1 MPIPS
6 TRQTQ
11 MDTFLGKAPG
21 IDDNHIIDDIAY
33 TMRVE
38 SKAADYTVLASE
50 SGTVFVQTTGDVNF
64 TLPTREAGL
73 IYWFISSSNHELM
86 VTSDVTQKMT
96 AFNDAACA
104 SVAFTTTAEQIGS
117 GFMVY
122 CDDGLFWNVACSPGL
137 VAATLT
143 IA

>member
-6 TRQTQ
+6 TRQDQ
-11 MDTFLGKAPG
+11 MDTHMGKTAG
-21 IDDNHIIDDIAY
+21 LNTDLQIDDIAY

-38 SKAADYTVLASE
+38 SKADDYTVLASE
-50 SGTVFVQTTGDVNF
+50 SGTVFVQTTADNNY

-73 IYWFISSSNHELM
+73 IYWFISSSDHELM

-96 AFNDAACA
+96 TFNDAVCA
-104 SVAFTTTAEQIGS
+104 SVAFTTASEQIGS

-122 CDDGLFWNVACSPGL
+122 CDDGLFWNVCTMPGL
-137 VAATLT
+137 VASTMTPA
-143 IA
+143 

>member
-6 TRQTQ
+6 TRQDQ
-11 MDTFLGKAPG
+11 MDTFMGKTAG
-21 IDDNHIIDDIAY
+21 IDTNNQIDDIAY

-38 SKAADYTVLASE
+38 SKTGDYTVLASE
-50 SGTVFVQTTGDVNF
+50 SGTIFVQTTADNDY

-73 IYWFISSSNHELM
+73 IYWFIGSSNHELR

-96 AFNDAACA
+96 TFNDAAA
-104 SVAFTTTAEQIGS
+104 AYVEFTTTAEQIGH

-122 CDDGLFWNVACSPGL
+122 CDSGLFWNVCCIPGL
-137 VAATLT
+137 VAGTMG

>member
-6 TRQTQ
+6 TRQDQ
-11 MDTFLGKAPG
+11 MDTFMGKTAG
-21 IDDNHIIDDIAY
+21 LDSNNLIDDIAY

-38 SKAADYTVLASE
+38 SKPGDYSVLASE
-50 SGTVFVQTTGDVNF
+50 SGTVFIGTTADNDF

-73 IYWFISSSNHELM
+73 IYWFIKASNHELR

-96 AFNDAACA
+96 AFNDAAA
-104 SVAFTTTAEQIGS
+104 AYVEFTTTGEQIGS

-122 CDDGLFWNVACSPGL
+122 CDDGLFWNVSYVPGL
-137 VAATLT
+137 VAAT
-143 IA
+143 AASA

>member
-1 MPIPS
+1 MPIET

-11 MDTFLGKAPG
+11 METFLGKAPG
-21 IDDNHIIDDIAY
+21 LNDDHQIDDIAY

-38 SKAADYTVLASE
+38 TKTGDYTVKASE
-50 SGTVFVQTTGDVNF
+50 SGTVFVGTTADNDF

-73 IYWFISSSNHELM
+73 IYWFIKASNHEIR

-96 AFNDAACA
+96 GFNDAAA
-104 SVAFTTTAEQIGS
+104 AYIEFTTTAEQIGS

-122 CDDGLFWNVACSPGL
+122 CDDGLFWNVSYIPGL
-137 VAATLT
+137 VGATAAS
-143 IA
+143 A

>member
-1 MPIPS
+1 MPLPS
-6 TRQTQ
+6 TIQTQ
-11 MDTFLGKAPG
+11 MDTFLGKTAG
-21 IDDNHIIDDIAY
+21 LNDDHQIDDIAY

-38 SKAADYTVLASE
+38 AKTGDYTVLASE
-50 SGTVFVQTTGDVNF
+50 SGTVFVGTTADNDF

-73 IYWFISSSNHELM
+73 IYWFIKASNHELR

-104 SVAFTTTAEQIGS
+104 YVEFTTTAEQIGC

-122 CDDGLFWNVACSPGL
+122 CDDGLFWNVSYIPGL
-137 VAATLT
+137 VAAT
-143 IA
+143 AASA

>member
-1 MPIPS
+1 MPSPS

-11 MDTFLGKAPG
+11 MDTFMGKTAG
-21 IDDNHIIDDIAY
+21 LDSNKIIDDIAY

-38 SKAADYTVLASE
+38 AKADDYTVLASE
-50 SGTVFVQTTGDVNF
+50 SGTVFVQTTADCDF

-73 IYWFISSSNHELM
+73 IYWFIGSSNHELR

-96 AFNDAACA
+96 AFNDAAA
-104 SVAFTTTAEQIGS
+104 AYVEFTTTGEQIGS
-117 GFMVY
+117 GLLVY
-122 CDDGLFWNVACSPGL
+122 CDDGLFWNVCTMPGL
-137 VAATLT
+137 VASTMG